1 MISARYTQLTENDIE
16 MILTLP
22 ESKRMKD
29 HAKMLC
35 RLPPEIK
42 DFLERQS
49 AKFGSSMNS
58 EVVRSI
64 RERMER
70 VEKEMPAAAG
80 E

>member
-1 MISARYTQLTENDIE
+1 
-16 MILTLP
+16 
-22 ESKRMKD
+22 MKGE
-29 HAKMLC
+29 AKLLC

-42 DFLERQS
+42 GFLEKQS
-49 AKFGSSMNS
+49 EKFGSSMNS

-70 VEKEMPAAAG
+70 AEREMPAQAG

>member
-1 MISARYTQLTENDIE
+1 
-16 MILTLP
+16 
-22 ESKRMKD
+22 MKD
-29 HAKMLC
+29 YAKMLC

-42 DFLERQS
+42 RFLERQS

-64 RERMER
+64 RERMDRE
-70 VEKEMPAAAG
+70 EKETPAPAG